1 MTASLLLEKLARF
14 HPAPQNDKYF
24 DLVCKKQQAQ
34 LPGHTQVVNHPS
46 APVADAPGQQAD
58 QIVLAVET
66 IKRQALAEAER
77 TYLQHLEQLI
87 NVVFAKLLP
96 ETVSREILS
105 ILDHSSHLQMT
116 STITVRGAPEQIV
129 SIKQK
134 LEGREDLLERLSF
147 VEDAGLSQTEAS
159 VSWEAGGIDFDG
171 EQVLSQC
178 RDAIAKVLEQSFE
191 QE

>member
-24 DLVCKKQQAQ
+24 DLVCKKHPAQ
-34 LPGHTQVVNHPS
+34 LPGHRQVVDHPS
-46 APVADAPGQQAD
+46 APVAEVPGLQAD
-58 QIVLAVET
+58 QIVLAVDS

-77 TYLQHLEQLI
+77 TYLQHLQQLI
-87 NVVFAKLLP
+87 EVVFARLLP

-116 STITVRGAPEQIV
+116 SGITVRGAPEQIA